1 MSERTIGERTMDE
14 RTVNERTSSEYT
26 WPRALRLVHW
36 VSAVLVIG
44 LLALGAYM
52 VQLVADPA
60 ERFDLTQTH
69 KSIGVVVLA
78 LTLVRLCL
86 RVVTTAPKRERAP
99 LLLAAKATHAG
110 LYALLLLMPLSGW
123 LMTTTTPVR
132 VPTVVLGLFA
142 LPYPLT
148 PDLATYRL
156 AHAIHVTAAISLA
169 LLVFLHSA
177 AAIAHALRGRRR
189 VRRDGATVRNPG
201 ALTP

>member
-14 RTVNERTSSEYT
+14 RTSSEYT
-26 WPRALRLVHW
+26 WPLALRLVHW

-44 LLALGAYM
+44 LLALGTYM
-52 VQLVADPA
+52 VQLAADPA

-69 KSIGVVVLA
+69 KSIGIVVLA
-78 LTLVRLCL
+78 LTVLRLCL

-123 LMTTTTPVR
+123 LMATTTPVR
-132 VPTVVLGLFA
+132 VPTDVLGLFA

-148 PDLATYRL
+148 PDLATYRI

-169 LLVFLHSA
+169 VLVFLHSA
-177 AAIAHALRGRRR
+177 AAMAHALRGPRR
-189 VRRDGATVRNPG
+189 VRRNGATVRNAG

>member
-1 MSERTIGERTMDE
+1 MSEG
-14 RTVNERTSSEYT
+14 N

-86 RVVTTAPKRERAP
+86 RMLATAPRYERAP
-99 LLLAAKATHAG
+99 LLLAAKATHAA
-110 LYALLLLMPLSGW
+110 LYALLLLMLLSGW
-123 LMTTTTPVR
+123 LMATTTPVR
-132 VPTVVLGLFA
+132 VPTVVLSLFA

-148 PDLATYRL
+148 PDLATYQL
-156 AHAIHVTAAISLA
+156 AHGMHVTAAISLA

-177 AAIAHALRGRRR
+177 AATAHALSGRRR
-189 VRRDGATVRNPG
+189 FRRNAATVRNPG